1 MGWVEDAFKAA
12 KFLVTTAG
20 LVATISSAD
29 IQKQADVISKNYPHE
44 SALRIRSKIEEE
56 IKTIRK

>member
-1 MGWVEDAFKAA
+1 MGWVDDAFKAA
-12 KFLVTTAG
+12 KFLVTTVG

-29 IQKQADVISKNYPHE
+29 IQKQADVISKNYPRE

-56 IKTIRK
+56 IKTIRR